1 MFGGGMFAGNLF
13 GAAYFHGGGSDAD
26 AGIVSTVWT
35 SRGVPFANQ
44 ALDYLIQV
52 ADDTVI
58 ASGTG
63 TTDALG
69 VLSIEVSANYI
80 GLPVIVSV
88 DNIGSDMGT
97 AGRVWGKVKTVV
109 S

>member
-1 MFGGGMFAGNLF
+1 MFGGGMFSGNLF

-44 ALDYLIQV
+44 SLDYLVQV
-52 ADDTVI
+52 ADDSII

-63 TTDALG
+63 STDALG
-69 VLSIEVSANYI
+69 VLTIEVGAQYV
-80 GLPVIVSV
+80 GLPVVVSV

-97 AGRVWGKVKTVV
+97 AGRVWGKAKVTVT
-109 S
+109 